1 MIDALVG
8 NNYSIYLCN
17 ALKDLGLNI
26 RLVVTENRV
35 VEFPI
40 NFPLIKL
47 SPSKDKS
54 QSKLLKMIKYL
65 NYLYK
70 LIIVINKNHI
80 DVVHFQFFRRHR
92 LESMFFFLL
101 GITRIKLAF
110 TVHDVLP
117 LNRSNL
123 DKFFNIL
130 VYKASDVLF
139 VHSVKNKQDLLK
151 QAKIEQNKIKIV
163 PHGNFDHYAVDQNL
177 SKEQARKGFCL
188 NNDDKVL
195 LFFGFVKEYK
205 GLDDLLKAVDLA
217 SESLND
223 LTLLIAGSCETKQE
237 ENMYKRMISS
247 ISKRVKI
254 ISSFEFIPLEKVAIF
269 FLACDVVML
278 PYKRISHSGILH
290 LSYSFGRPVI
300 GTKIGDFE
308 EFIDN
313 GKSGLITNSND
324 PIGIAQAIIDFYSD
338 KWDIS
343 EMGEYSKRLS
353 DTKFSWSKIAD
364 QTIIIYKQVALK

>member
-1 MIDALVG
+1 M
-8 NNYSIYLCN
+8 
-17 ALKDLGLNI
+17 
-26 RLVVTENRV
+26 
-35 VEFPI
+35 
-40 NFPLIKL
+40 
-47 SPSKDKS
+47 
-54 QSKLLKMIKYL
+54 
-65 NYLYK
+65 
-70 LIIVINKNHI
+70 
-80 DVVHFQFFRRHR
+80 
-92 LESMFFFLL
+92 
-101 GITRIKLAF
+101 
-110 TVHDVLP
+110 
-117 LNRSNL
+117 
-123 DKFFNIL
+123 
-130 VYKASDVLF
+130 
-139 VHSVKNKQDLLK
+139 
-151 QAKIEQNKIKIV
+151 
-163 PHGNFDHYAVDQNL
+163 
-177 SKEQARKGFCL
+177 
-188 NNDDKVL
+188 
-195 LFFGFVKEYK
+195 KEYK

-237 ENMYKRMISS
+237 ENMYKRMISA

-324 PIGIAQAIIDFYSD
+324 PNGIAQAIIDFYSD
-338 KWDIS
+338 KWDIF

-364 QTIIIYKQVALK
+364 QTIVIYKKVALK